1 MTDTTKKKKN
11 YIRGSA
17 REKVFN
23 NGGRVINIDLNVSE
37 LAAIANDKGYAKITI
52 SELREPDMYGNTYSI
67 YENEFVPTKQTGAST
82 KPTAKPATK
91 PAGKK
96 SYDEDSGLPF

>member
-11 YIRGSA
+11 YIKGSA
-17 REKVFN
+17 REKVFD

-37 LAAIANDKGYAKITI
+37 LAAIANDKGYAKITL

-67 YENEFVPTKQTGAST
+67 YENDFVPTKQTGAAT
-82 KPTAKPATK
+82 KPTAKPTAK
-91 PAGKK
+91 PVGKK